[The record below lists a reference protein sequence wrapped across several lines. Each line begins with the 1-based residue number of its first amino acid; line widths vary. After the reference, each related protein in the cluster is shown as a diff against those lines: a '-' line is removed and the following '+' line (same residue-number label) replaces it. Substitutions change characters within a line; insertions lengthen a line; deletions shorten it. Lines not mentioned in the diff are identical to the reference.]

1 MDRLSAKDRLWY
13 MSSAICCT
21 LLPLHLYINVL
32 DLELASSQLILAVG
46 CCGASVIGLF
56 RFYHE
61 AAKMK
66 KHACA
71 PPPLPR
77 PAPRPLRRLTAPG
90 AQAARRSADLGAVEV
105 GQDSHAGGQQR
116 HQPEGG
122 VLLAVLQQRVRAP
135 HRPLRPLRRS
145 CAALGALSPLR
156 AAALSR
162 EFAWRRIY
170 LFAMAFFGFYF
181 LRGQSLEVNYVT
193 SLLITMAIMFFAN
206 QEL

>member
-1 MDRLSAKDRLWY
+1 

-135 HRPLRPLRRS
+135 RRPLRPLRRS

-162 EFAWRRIY
+162 EFAWSCAGSISSRWR
-170 LFAMAFFGFYF
+170 
-181 LRGQSLEVNYVT
+181 SLGST
-193 SLLITMAIMFFAN
+193 FCGGSHWR
-206 QEL
+206 

>member
-1 MDRLSAKDRLWY
+1 MGRDDDDHKLLDQMSARSGARAPSPLPLPPLQLGGAAAAALTRPAPRAVDRLSAKDRLWY

-71 PPPLPR
+71 RPLLPR
-77 PAPRPLRRLTAPG
+77 PAPRPR
-90 AQAARRSADLGAVEV
+90 
-105 GQDSHAGGQQR
+105 
-116 HQPEGG
+116 
-122 VLLAVLQQRVRAP
+122 
-135 HRPLRPLRRS
+135 
-145 CAALGALSPLR
+145 
-156 AAALSR
+156 LSR
-162 EFAWRRIY
+162 RA
-170 LFAMAFFGFYF
+170 G
-181 LRGQSLEVNYVT
+181 
-193 SLLITMAIMFFAN
+193 
-206 QEL
+206 

>member
-1 MDRLSAKDRLWY
+1 MR
-13 MSSAICCT
+13 
-21 LLPLHLYINVL
+21 
-32 DLELASSQLILAVG
+32 
-46 CCGASVIGLF
+46 
-56 RFYHE
+56 
-61 AAKMK
+61 
-66 KHACA
+66 
-71 PPPLPR
+71 
-77 PAPRPLRRLTAPG
+77 APR
-90 AQAARRSADLGAVEV
+90 
-105 GQDSHAGGQQR
+105 
-116 HQPEGG
+116 
-122 VLLAVLQQRVRAP
+122 
-135 HRPLRPLRRS
+135 RPLRPLRRS

>member
-1 MDRLSAKDRLWY
+1 
-13 MSSAICCT
+13 
-21 LLPLHLYINVL
+21 
-32 DLELASSQLILAVG
+32 
-46 CCGASVIGLF
+46 
-56 RFYHE
+56 
-61 AAKMK
+61 MK

-71 PPPLPR
+71 PPLLPR

-135 HRPLRPLRRS
+135 HRPLRPLRCS

>member
-1 MDRLSAKDRLWY
+1 MGRDDDDHKLLDQMSARSGASPVFSLPLSPLQVGGSAAAARSLAPRRAVDRLSAKDRLWY

-71 PPPLPR
+71 PPLLPR
-77 PAPRPLRRLTAPG
+77 PAPPPRSPAAPADRPRGAGCTTKCGSRRGRSRARLTCRRTTAP
-90 AQAARRSADLGAVEV
+90 S
-105 GQDSHAGGQQR
+105 
-116 HQPEGG
+116 
-122 VLLAVLQQRVRAP
+122 
-135 HRPLRPLRRS
+135 
-145 CAALGALSPLR
+145 
-156 AAALSR
+156 
-162 EFAWRRIY
+162 
-170 LFAMAFFGFYF
+170 
-181 LRGQSLEVNYVT
+181 T
-193 SLLITMAIMFFAN
+193 
-206 QEL
+206 

>member
-1 MDRLSAKDRLWY
+1 MTTSCSTRCPRAPVREPRLLCRCLRSSSAGLPRPALTRPAPRAVDRLSAKDRLWY

-71 PPPLPR
+71 RPLLPR
-77 PAPRPLRRLTAPG
+77 PAPRPRL
-90 AQAARRSADLGAVEV
+90 ARR
-105 GQDSHAGGQQR
+105 AG
-116 HQPEGG
+116 
-122 VLLAVLQQRVRAP
+122 
-135 HRPLRPLRRS
+135 
-145 CAALGALSPLR
+145 
-156 AAALSR
+156 
-162 EFAWRRIY
+162 
-170 LFAMAFFGFYF
+170 
-181 LRGQSLEVNYVT
+181 
-193 SLLITMAIMFFAN
+193 
-206 QEL
+206 